1 MVMYKWITNELLLL
15 SSVTCLYMSWISIW
29 DTLQSETQSVI
40 STDTSLLYEAPDDVS
55 LYVYESVELELS
67 LTTTSLK
74 TEEFIEDTF
83 TCPIKIIKGNQWHMD
98 ISCFYVVIFTPLLI
112 KNCVF
117 FTVFAQLK
125 RDFK

>member
-1 MVMYKWITNELLLL
+1 M
-15 SSVTCLYMSWISIW
+15 
-29 DTLQSETQSVI
+29 I

-83 TCPIKIIKGNQWHMD
+83 TCPIKIIKGNQ
-98 ISCFYVVIFTPLLI
+98 
-112 KNCVF
+112 
-117 FTVFAQLK
+117 
-125 RDFK
+125 

>member
-1 MVMYKWITNELLLL
+1 M
-15 SSVTCLYMSWISIW
+15 
-29 DTLQSETQSVI
+29 I

-98 ISCFYVVIFTPLLI
+98 ISCFYVVNFTPLLI
-112 KNCVF
+112 KNKNCAF